1 MLPILRI
8 LPVGG
13 VLLAILILVLAL
25 TPPGT
30 RPLPLDPT
38 VVSARG
44 PLLDRNEHPEW
55 RQVLIQSALR
65 RADELI
71 RLRDLPDTPVRS
83 EPPAAAVSGPIV
95 PALEQA
101 PPAPTDEQK
110 IAGLP
115 KARLDADPDPD
126 SITGSIDES
135 PGATIPVEIGASSSS
150 ELPVVMPEERP
161 PVIRTPVRAKP
172 PNESRRKRTH
182 RITRAKTPRV
192 KPQPPAQ
199 LSFFEALFSGQKY
212 EPQAG
217 GGAQTGAAN
226 QPPTYRA
233 DTH

>member
-30 RPLPLDPT
+30 RPLALAPT

-44 PLLDRNEHPEW
+44 PLLDRDKHPEW

-83 EPPAAAVSGPIV
+83 EPPAAAVSEPIA
-95 PALEQA
+95 PAPEQT
-101 PPAPTDEQK
+101 PPAPADEQK
-110 IAGLP
+110 VAGLP
-115 KARLDADPDPD
+115 STRLDADPDPD
-126 SITGSIDES
+126 SITGSIDET
-135 PGATIPVEIGASSSS
+135 PGATIPVEIGTSSYF
-150 ELPVVMPEERP
+150 ELPVVMPEEQP

-172 PNESRRKRTH
+172 PQESRRKRPH

-199 LSFFEALFSGQKY
+199 LSFFEALFSGRKY

-217 GGAQTGAAN
+217 GGAQTGATN
-226 QPPTYRA
+226 QPPIYPA
-233 DTH
+233 DFH